1 MEQLVDFP
9 THVKGNTLDL
19 VLTNMPER
27 IDEVMEAGRLGKS
40 DHVVIMTK
48 INVGSEGEEEREPVP
63 DWRRANWEAMRS
75 ELRNINWRES
85 LDGKTTDRAWRE
97 LTETVAKLV
106 AEHVP
111 QRRKRN
117 HNKPAWMTREILR
130 AVRKKKRMWRAVRNN
145 RITEE
150 YKKVEKDVKN
160 MIRNAKRKFEKK
172 LASGNDGNKRPY
184 FAYIKQRTRS
194 RPTIGP
200 LKDPDG
206 NMVSDTV
213 SMADLL
219 NNTFKDV
226 FTREGA
232 DNVPEPET
240 RRYKSEV
247 RTVEFGIKQVK
258 KKIAELRTDV
268 AAGPDSIGPRLL
280 KELTDQLAPAL
291 VIIFQRS
298 MAEGIV
304 PEDWKEANVTPIF
317 KKGKK
322 SCPSNY
328 RPVSLTSVCC
338 KIMESVVRDAVTKHL
353 SVNK

>member
-1 MEQLVDFP
+1 
-9 THVKGNTLDL
+9 
-19 VLTNMPER
+19 
-27 IDEVMEAGRLGKS
+27 
-40 DHVVIMTK
+40 
-48 INVGSEGEEEREPVP
+48 
-63 DWRRANWEAMRS
+63 
-75 ELRNINWRES
+75 
-85 LDGKTTDRAWRE
+85 
-97 LTETVAKLV
+97 
-106 AEHVP
+106 
-111 QRRKRN
+111 
-117 HNKPAWMTREILR
+117 
-130 AVRKKKRMWRAVRNN
+130 VRNN
-145 RITEE
+145 QITEE

-172 LASGNDGNKRPY
+172 LASGNDGNKRPF

-206 NMVSDTV
+206 NTVSDTV

-219 NNTFKDV
+219 NNTFKEV

-240 RRYKSEV
+240 RRYESEV

-258 KKIAELRTDV
+258 KKIAELRTDA

-280 KELTDQLAPAL
+280 KELSDQLAPAL
-291 VIIFQRS
+291 VIIFRRS

-328 RPVSLTSVCC
+328 RSVSLTSVCC
-338 KIMESVVRDAVTKHL
+338 KIMESVVRDTVTKHL
-353 SVNK
+353 TVNKLIGQSQHGFVKGRSCATNLLEFLEQATAAVDRGEAFDIIYLDFAKAFDKSSPSEAY